1 MSLPFSS
8 EGLML
13 SMRNGDML
21 LAAGLGSMTDP
32 NYTSLLYDNMYTF
45 QFFLK
50 SLKCQPKPSIP
61 SNHLIGHGV
70 QYTLGLWCQRYQA
83 EKMEGTQGN
92 THETGMLLSPAYKWL
107 RKQLGIQNVDTVLS
121 NMGAEIIGRWK
132 KD

>member
-1 MSLPFSS
+1 
-8 EGLML
+8 
-13 SMRNGDML
+13 
-21 LAAGLGSMTDP
+21 
-32 NYTSLLYDNMYTF
+32 MYTF

-61 SNHLIGHGV
+61 SNHLIGHSV

-83 EKMEGTQGN
+83 EKMKRTQGN
-92 THETGMLLSPAYKWL
+92 LMKLSLQGETGMLLSPAYKWL